1 MRLMLPLLLLVSPL
15 ALAADYG
22 EPMPE
27 GEAIGI
33 AEAAADPAA
42 HTTGQPAKFSG
53 RITQVCQKK
62 GCWVV
67 LEQDG
72 ASARVMAKD
81 HGFEVPKDA
90 SGPAVAY
97 GVLQEEPISEEHAR
111 HLVEDDGAAPPA
123 PRELRIVATS
133 ISIPEP
139 SRD

>member
-1 MRLMLPLLLLVSPL
+1 MRLMLPLLLVSPL

-27 GEAIGI
+27 GEAIAI
-33 AEAAADPAA
+33 ADAAADPAA
-42 HTTGQPAKFSG
+42 FATGEPAKFSG

-97 GVLQEEPISEEHAR
+97 GVLQEEPITEEHAR

-123 PRELRIVATS
+123 PKELRIVATS
-133 ISIPEP
+133 IAIPEA
-139 SRD
+139 